1 MPSPKQI
8 LLAEPDTALRE
19 ALAEQL
25 GQTFTVVQADEA
37 ASVRRLAAAGGNTF
51 LILGFGGEETPPLVR
66 QLRGA
71 EPDVPIILLCA
82 SHDEARAGLAA
93 GASDTL
99 LRPFRLAALIA
110 KLHTHLHCPG
120 AQEDAGLVIGPYRFH
135 PHAKSLTGPRTI
147 RLTEKETDILLY
159 LHRARAMVARE
170 TLLHEVWGYNP
181 AVTTHTLETHIY
193 RLRRKIG
200 APVLITEEGGYRLAD
215 V

>member
-8 LLAEPDTALRE
+8 LLAESDPALRA
-19 ALAEQL
+19 ALAEQFA
-25 GQTFTVVQADEA
+25 QSFTLVQAED
-37 ASVRRLAAAGGNTF
+37 AAAVRPLAGEAQF
-51 LILGFGGEETPPLVR
+51 LILGLEGTQSLALVR
-66 QLRGA
+66 QLRGLGIGA
-71 EPDVPIILLCA
+71 PILLLCA
-82 SHDEARAGLAA
+82 TPGEAQAGLAA

-110 KLHTHLHCPG
+110 RVHTQLHCPG
-120 AQEDAGLVIGPYRFH
+120 QEEGAGLTIGPYRFH
-135 PHAKSLTGPRTI
+135 PHAKSLTGPKTV
-147 RLTEKETDILLY
+147 RLTEKETAILLY
-159 LHRARAMVARE
+159 LHQARGMVARE

-181 AVTTHTLETHIY
+181 AVSTHTLETHIY